1 MRACRWN
8 VVDQSYVDSIENWRK
23 ERAVK
28 ISAPHGWLA
37 TAGLFWLQEGIN
49 RMGADQSNPILLP
62 NGSGPGLAGVF
73 KLKGGEVSL
82 DAADGVAFRLG
93 DALISKTPIPIED
106 ETSQPLFLND
116 LKIFVLQRGRRFG
129 VRIFD
134 PHNPALRDFGG
145 LNWYPIDED
154 YQVTA
159 RFISLPE
166 TQTIKIIT
174 VLGDQVEMP
183 FPGTIEFSL
192 QGKPFSLDPVG
203 LDDGRL
209 WLMFRDATNGSQTYP
224 AGRYLVTDAPQGG
237 TVVLDFNKA
246 YNPPCAYTD
255 FATCPLPPGN
265 NRLKLEI
272 SAGEKRYRG

>member
-1 MRACRWN
+1 MA
-8 VVDQSYVDSIENWRK
+8 DQRYIDSIEDWRK

-28 ISAPHGWLA
+28 IAAPHGWLA
-37 TAGLFWLQEGIN
+37 TAGLFWLQEGAN
-49 RMGADQSNPILLP
+49 RMGADRSNAILLP
-62 NGSGPGLAGVF
+62 NGSGPALAGVF

-82 DAADGVAFRLG
+82 EAVDGVEIRFG
-93 DALISKTPIPIED
+93 DERISKAAIPIED

-116 LKIFVLQRGRRFG
+116 LKIFVLQRGKRFG
-129 VRIFD
+129 VRIFN
-134 PHNPALRDFGG
+134 PHNPVLRDFEG
-145 LNWYPIDED
+145 LNWYPIDEA

-192 QGKPFSLDPVG
+192 RGESFSLDPVG

-224 AGRYLVTDAPQGG
+224 AGRYLVTDSPQDGM
-237 TVVLDFNKA
+237 VSLDFNKA

-265 NRLKLEI
+265 NRLKIEVK
-272 SAGEKRYRG
+272 AGEKRFKS